1 MSRLSITLA
10 LRKLRDGLVGSDYE
24 HLNQRVSVHRSSG
37 TFYQRVFCQH
47 ASPTMSRL
55 SISSALR
62 KLLADSSGP
71 AVTGNEHLSQQ
82 SKTLLIRRVPLCTF
96 PIARRGFQRRLVG
109 EADQILGFVHAFA
122 CRNRNRQKRY
132 EKTFR

>member
-1 MSRLSITLA
+1 MRTELLYG
-10 LRKLRDGLVGSDYE
+10 RKVISSNGSSWAAD
-24 HLNQRVSVHRSSG
+24 RSYAVRNPMDLFFADASSSKN
-37 TFYQRVFCQH
+37 

-82 SKTLLIRRVPLCTF
+82 SKTLLNRRVPLCTF

-122 CRNRNRQKRY
+122 CRNKNKKKRY